1 MISFSPA
8 CASILPRMSVL
19 LLLALAVPAAA
30 QDAEPPKAF
39 TVRLATGGG
48 DALIDAWKAGELAH
62 LELGGG
68 LPAIEP
74 PAADPA
80 DLNNDE
86 EN

>member
-1 MISFSPA
+1 MKT
-8 CASILPRMSVL
+8 L
-19 LLLALAVPAAA
+19 LTLSAALFGALAAVPAAA

-62 LELGGG
+62 LELGGA
-68 LPAIEP
+68 LPEIAP
-74 PAADPA
+74 PAADTA
-80 DLNNDE
+80 DQSNDE